1 MVEKKNII
9 QAFRFKSIDKARN
22 YYPEELKQ
30 NELMSEK
37 HKKFYTTLYYIE
49 HFLVLASTITGCVLI
64 SVFGSLV
71 FLLGI
76 TSSAIGLT
84 TCAIP
89 AGIKTFKSI
98 IKKKKKK
105 HDKILFLAKTQSH
118 PHVCTQKFKL
128 TRIEVLISK
137 ALLDSAI
144 SHDEFVL
151 INDVLKEYNN
161 NESRNKN
168 FEDLIHPSDLAC
180 VAKVS
185 NRHVFDRTQKFIEDF
200 SLFIKKCHHIA

>member
-1 MVEKKNII
+1 MVEKKYII

-98 IKKKKKK
+98 IREKKKK
-105 HDKILFLAKTQSH
+105 HDKILFLA
-118 PHVCTQKFKL
+118 KFKL